1 VTIFL
6 IIGAVG
12 LAVILLS
19 LLLGEVVDGLFD
31 AIELD
36 AGGIISGPAIGAFLA
51 AFGFGGALTLRATGG
66 GVGTGVLGGAAAGI
80 VVGGLAG
87 LITRSVMRMPTDR
100 TFRSD
105 DLVGVIGT
113 VITRIPDDGLGEITL
128 THLGHL
134 TKLNARAEQSLPAGR
149 QVVVTAVL
157 SSSAVQVEPW
167 PGQET

>member
-1 VTIFL
+1 VTVFL
-6 IIGAVG
+6 IVGGAG
-12 LAVILLS
+12 LAVILVS
-19 LLLGEVVDGLFD
+19 LILGEVVDGLID

-66 GVGTGVLGGAAAGI
+66 GVGTGVLGGAVAGL

-113 VITRIPDDGLGEITL
+113 VITPIPEGGLGEITL

-134 TKLNARAEQSLPAGR
+134 TKLHARSEQPLPAGR
-149 QVVVTAVL
+149 QVAVTAVL
-157 SSSAVQVEPW
+157 SSSAVLVEPW
-167 PGQET
+167 PGQGP

>member
-1 VTIFL
+1 VIAFL
-6 IIGAVG
+6 IVGGAG
-12 LAVILLS
+12 LAVILMS
-19 LLLGEVVDGLFD
+19 LILGEVVEGLFD

-36 AGGIISGPAIGAFLA
+36 AGGIISGPALGAFLA

-66 GVGTGVLGGAAAGI
+66 GVAAGVLGGAAAGV

-105 DLVGVIGT
+105 DLIGVVGT
-113 VITRIPDDGLGEITL
+113 VITRIPQDGLGEITL
-128 THLGHL
+128 THVGHL
-134 TKLNARAEQSLPAGR
+134 TKLNARSSQSVQAGR

-157 SSSAVQVEPW
+157 SSSAVFVEPL
-167 PGQET
+167 PEQGQ